1 MGNDVDALDLFY
13 LQSKSKSQR
22 QGIVFPMSQ
31 EEEEEE
37 EEEEEQ
43 QPPTKNPSI
52 SLATKTGRTTTTYVF

>member
-37 EEEEEQ
+37 EEE
-43 QPPTKNPSI
+43 PHLILPYRMNSDR
-52 SLATKTGRTTTTYVF
+52 KTSFAKCF